1 MKKFEIECHEPSFLP
16 EGKTWKLAWNDE
28 FDGDAL
34 DESKWDFRLNFW
46 GKPFEGYTCIGM
58 GHPGEETGGSFV
70 KIDGELHF
78 VCGNSFSMVSDYRIY
93 RADGMHN
100 AHFDFPD
107 GGFRGWG
114 TVIPVRQGSCIRYYW
129 LTFDRHNGSDYN
141 WSYGNFYCFEAR

>member
-1 MKKFEIECHEPSFLP
+1 MMAVCRLDASTRKYRYVFFES
-16 EGKTWKLAWNDE
+16 DE
-28 FDGDAL
+28 
-34 DESKWDFRLNFW
+34 
-46 GKPFEGYTCIGM
+46 PFEGFSCIGK
-58 GHPGEETGGSFV
+58 GLPGEETGGSFV
-70 KIDGELHF
+70 KIEGEQHF
-78 VCGNSFSMVSDYRIY
+78 VCGNSFSAVSDYRIY

-114 TVIPVRQGSCIRYYW
+114 TVIPVKQGSRTRYYW